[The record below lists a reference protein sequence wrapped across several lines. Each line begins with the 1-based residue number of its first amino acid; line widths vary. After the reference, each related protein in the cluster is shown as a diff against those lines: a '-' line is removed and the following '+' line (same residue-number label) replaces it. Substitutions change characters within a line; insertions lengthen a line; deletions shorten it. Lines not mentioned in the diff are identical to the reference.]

1 MREAAET
8 VREIG
13 LAPWSA
19 AATAD
24 RQAWVA
30 DLVERGEL
38 GAEAD
43 AEAEADWRAY
53 ADQILRRRGG

>member
-1 MREAAET
+1 EAAET
-8 VREIG
+8 VRDIG

-38 GAEAD
+38 GGDPGAGAGD
-43 AEAEADWRAY
+43 DWRVH
-53 ADQILRRRGG
+53 ADQILRSRGG